1 MSTASFGRLGHLLRW
16 LGVTLVV
23 LFCLHLL
30 ALMTSWNWAL
40 EPFRAFL
47 VDRLTGES
55 PMALVGLL
63 LMLFGSRLDHPTDGR
78 TPLRWTVVTISG
90 LLALAMLGA
99 IPLSISS
106 SQELEQQVSK
116 SDAALAQQTTDLE
129 RQKQQLEDPAFINQ
143 LITQGE
149 QSGQLPATD
158 SLEIKQQK
166 ARRVIETQLK
176 PQLQRAE
183 QQLGQAR
190 LGRDLAIQQ
199 RRFVGTGTAVVLA
212 IGFVLLALVALL

>member
-16 LGVTLVV
+16 LGLTLVV
-23 LFCLHLL
+23 LFGLHLL
-30 ALMTSWNWAL
+30 ALLASWNWAL
-40 EPFRAFL
+40 EPFRALFA
-47 VDRLTGES
+47 DRLVGEA

-63 LMLFGSRLDHPTDGR
+63 LMLFGSRLDHPAAGR
-78 TPLRWTVVTISG
+78 TPLRWIVLALAG
-90 LLALAMLGA
+90 LLALAMLVA

-106 SQELEQQVSK
+106 TQELEKQASQA
-116 SDAALAQQTTDLE
+116 DFALAQQTSQLE
-129 RQKQQLEDPAFINQ
+129 RQKQQLQDPAFIDQ
-143 LITQGE
+143 LIAQAE
-149 QSGQLPATD
+149 QNGQIPATA
-158 SLEIKQQK
+158 SAELKQQK
-166 ARRVIETQLK
+166 AREFIDTQLK

-212 IGFVLLALVALL
+212 IGFVLVALVALL